1 VTPSVDSASGGRAY
15 AASMRTLLVAALLG
29 GALLANAGFAAAANC
44 QGFSATMVGTKH
56 NDHIRGTSGRDI
68 IVGLGGNDTI
78 SSLGGDDRIC
88 GNGGNDKLLAGPGVD
103 KLDGGTGRNVLKG
116 GADADS
122 LFGGPS
128 VDSFWPGSGND
139 VVSGGGTG
147 GHEWVHYENSPGPMN
162 IDLAS
167 GEANGFGTDLL
178 FAVLDV
184 VGSMF
189 GDVVKGNDDDNVLEL
204 GKGNDTGVGRG
215 GSDTIFGGPGADD
228 LDGGAGANM
237 NDGGDGNDH
246 CVKPDP
252 VSGALHCESP

>member
-1 VTPSVDSASGGRAY
+1 
-15 AASMRTLLVAALLG
+15 
-29 GALLANAGFAAAANC
+29 
-44 QGFSATMVGTKH
+44 
-56 NDHIRGTSGRDI
+56 
-68 IVGLGGNDTI
+68 
-78 SSLGGDDRIC
+78 
-88 GNGGNDKLLAGPGVD
+88 
-103 KLDGGTGRNVLKG
+103 VLKG

-162 IDLAS
+162 INLAS

-184 VGSMF
+184 VGSKF

-228 LDGGAGANM
+228 LHGGAGANM

-246 CVKPDP
+246 CVNPDP